1 MVKTKKHTS
10 DKTKHHIGRKGS
22 RGRKS
27 SRGRKRSRS
36 RAAGVHWVKVRECK
50 NRNYELTRSNAWS
63 PKYTKN

>member
-36 RAAGVHWVKVRECK
+36 RAAGAHWVKVRECK
-50 NRNYELTRSNAWS
+50 NRT
-63 PKYTKN
+63 